1 MTIPGEEIA
10 LYQAFILEVA
20 KELGA
25 MQCPPDKMLWHY
37 TNGAA
42 LISILNSNEIYSTQI
57 SCLNDSTELKYGSRL
72 FHTALNDLRTETGND
87 ELSKKLLDGATRH
100 FEENLGYSPASFHF
114 VSCFS
119 EEKDDLSQWRAYGG
133 GENGYAIGFLA
144 ADLCGIPNSMLVRV
158 NYDSELHQA
167 LAKKAAME
175 MVRFFKEA
183 VQKYRP
189 TDLVQFGQDFLE
201 AWEKQIVMIA
211 PMVKDP
217 GFFKEKEYRIAK
229 GYTASDLESLQF
241 KQRVTMMSRH
251 LPLQPQ
257 GWVRSEPYRLP
268 ISEIMVGP
276 CRHPEISRT
285 SVGTLLQQKRYPPD
299 RLSISKIPFQI
310 T

>member
-1 MTIPGEEIA
+1 MKQAEREPQGPRFIFRPPLQSLSSAKICDMTIPGEEIA

-175 MVRFFKEA
+175 N
-183 VQKYRP
+183 
-189 TDLVQFGQDFLE
+189 GS
-201 AWEKQIVMIA
+201 I
-211 PMVKDP
+211 
-217 GFFKEKEYRIAK
+217 
-229 GYTASDLESLQF
+229 LQG
-241 KQRVTMMSRH
+241 SR
-251 LPLQPQ
+251 
-257 GWVRSEPYRLP
+257 
-268 ISEIMVGP
+268 
-276 CRHPEISRT
+276 PEIQTYGFGAIRARCPA
-285 SVGTLLQQKRYPPD
+285 SVGKTDSHDRSNGQRPRLLQGEGIPNSKRLYRVRP
-299 RLSISKIPFQI
+299 
-310 T
+310 